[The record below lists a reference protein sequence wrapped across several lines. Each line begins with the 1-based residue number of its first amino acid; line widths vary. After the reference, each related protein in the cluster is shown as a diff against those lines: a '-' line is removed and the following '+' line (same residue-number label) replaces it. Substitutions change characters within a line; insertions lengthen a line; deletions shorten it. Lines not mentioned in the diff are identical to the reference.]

1 MGTTLT
7 SLHHEDDTGVLC
19 MIHFDQFCPYHYG
32 HDAAETAG
40 HDFFNDS
47 IMTQKR
53 QKDFS

>member
-1 MGTTLT
+1 
-7 SLHHEDDTGVLC
+7 